1 MKCFAAVLLGVLVCG
16 AGSNQN
22 TNGNTFGVPSAPVM
36 IEVFSDFQCPSCKG
50 LHDNMLPQIMKEYVV
65 PGKVFMIYRYF
76 PLPMHPYGRPAAE
89 FAAAAARVGKYEPVA
104 DALFA
109 QQAVWGAS
117 GKVEDTVDKVLTPT
131 EARKVKSLL
140 KDPAVQQEIEADITE
155 GKAVPVTGTPTM
167 WITSHGK
174 SYSLVWPVSYPLLKS
189 FLDSQLSH

>member
-76 PLPMHPYGRPAAE
+76 PLPIRPAAGRAAE

-109 QQAVWGAS
+109 Q
-117 GKVEDTVDKVLTPT
+117 
-131 EARKVKSLL
+131 
-140 KDPAVQQEIEADITE
+140 
-155 GKAVPVTGTPTM
+155 
-167 WITSHGK
+167 
-174 SYSLVWPVSYPLLKS
+174 
-189 FLDSQLSH
+189 